1 MILKASQRGGARA
14 LAKHLLND
22 RDNDHVEV
30 HEVRG
35 FISDSLD
42 GAFLET
48 EAAAKGTKCKQYLF
62 SVSLSPPESENVRPE
77 VFELA
82 ADKIEKQLGLAD
94 QPRALVFHEKQ
105 GRRHAHC
112 VWSRIDPQNMRA
124 INLPFFKRK
133 LNELSRSLFLDH
145 GWNLPDGFKRGQ
157 KRSPIAFTL
166 AEWQQA
172 KRTGKRAADIKATFQ
187 ECWNQAKNRA
197 GFQQS
202 LENHG
207 YFLAKGDRRGFVAL
221 DFDGEVYSITRMTG
235 ARTKAVKERLGD
247 PSSIASV
254 AETKQRIAA
263 MYEKTLKRH
272 VDTLREQTKQRLLP
286 VQTRKIALTKQHRQ
300 ERRALRDNQRERW
313 DRESTARQKRF
324 SKGLRGVWDWVRGRH
339 KAVRKKNEMEITFKR
354 DRDRSEFQQLIQSQ
368 LSVRQELQKELD
380 KIREQHSQNL
390 EQLYTDLARTQQM
403 ARAQDGR
410 EQERAPE
417 RTRQR
422 NAQRRRQRGADTG
435 RSRSRERTL
444 EP

>member
-22 RDNDHVEV
+22 RENDHVEV
-30 HEVRG
+30 SDIRG
-35 FISDSLD
+35 FISDELD
-42 GAFLET
+42 GALLEI
-48 EAAAKGTKCKQYLF
+48 EAAAKGTKCRQYMF

-82 ADKIEKQLGLAD
+82 AEKIEEQLGLSG
-94 QPRALVFHEKQ
+94 QPRALVFHEKH

-124 INLPFFKRK
+124 INLSFYKRK

-157 KRSPIAFTL
+157 ERSPITFTL

-172 KRTGKRAADIKATFQ
+172 KRTGKKAADIKATFQ
-187 ECWNQAKNRA
+187 ECWNKAKDRA
-197 GFQQS
+197 GFQQA

-221 DFDGEVYSITRMTG
+221 DFDGEVYSITRMTE

-247 PSSIASV
+247 PGDLASV
-254 AETKQRIAA
+254 TETKQRMAWI
-263 MYEKTLKRH
+263 YEQALKRH
-272 VDTLREQTKQRLLP
+272 VDTLREQTKQRLQP
-286 VQTRKIALTKQHRQ
+286 VQARQSALRTQHRH
-300 ERRALRDNQRERW
+300 ERRALRDSQRERW
-313 DRESTARQKRF
+313 DQESIERQARF
-324 SKGLRGVWDWVRGRH
+324 SKGLLGVWDWLRGRH

-354 DRDRSEFQQLIQSQ
+354 DRDRTEFQQLIQSQ
-368 LSVRQELQKELD
+368 LEARQALQQELE
-380 KIREQHSQNL
+380 KIREQHSQSL

-410 EQERAPE
+410 EQTFAPK
-417 RTRQR
+417 RSRQR
-422 NAQRRRQRGADTG
+422 NEERPRHRGSDAG